1 VSHFGGSGW
10 EWDEATRQYYY
21 HAYLKE
27 QPDLNW
33 RNPEVRTAMHEVLR
47 FWMGLGVDGFR
58 VDVIWHLMKDPS
70 FMDNPPNP
78 AYCPGQPE
86 IDRLLQ
92 VRSADQSEVHEVIE
106 AMRAVV
112 DESPHRVL
120 IGEIYLPLDRLM
132 VYYGR
137 ELKGAHL
144 PFNFQLLQAPWKAD
158 AITRL
163 AEEYEA
169 ALPEGAW
176 PNWVLG
182 NHDRPRIATRVGPE
196 QAKVAAVLLLTLRGT
211 PTIYYGDEIG
221 MADVPVPPDQIQDPW
236 ALREP
241 GIGVGRDPV
250 RTPMQWDRSPHA
262 GFSSIRPWL
271 PLANNW
277 AEQNVESLEL
287 EPLSIL
293 SLYRRL
299 LALRRNHEALRLG
312 RYETLTCRDDV
323 FGFARSLRRERLI
336 VLLNFSEQRRRVSLE
351 TSDRARVLLSTARN
365 RSGEG
370 IASELTLDPN
380 EAVILT
386 VET

>member
-1 VSHFGGSGW
+1 
-10 EWDEATRQYYY
+10 
-21 HAYLKE
+21 
-27 QPDLNW
+27 
-33 RNPEVRTAMHEVLR
+33 
-47 FWMGLGVDGFR
+47 
-58 VDVIWHLMKDPS
+58 MKDPS

-132 VYYGR
+132 AYYGR

-163 AEEYEA
+163 VEEYEA

-250 RTPMQWDRSPHA
+250 RTPMQWDRSPYA
-262 GFSSIRPWL
+262 GFSPIRPWL